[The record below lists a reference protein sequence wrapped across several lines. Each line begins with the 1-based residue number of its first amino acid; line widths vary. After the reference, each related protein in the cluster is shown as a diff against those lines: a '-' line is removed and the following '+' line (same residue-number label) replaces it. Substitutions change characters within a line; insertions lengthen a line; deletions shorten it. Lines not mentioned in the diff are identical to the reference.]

1 MQFKKETI
9 SQGGKNLPV
18 NHSEVII
25 RFYENMKK
33 NHEEI
38 SRKVESHGKFDRIGM
53 EVEETFAGEL
63 TRFFG
68 RSIFRE
74 ITIFFPRPSGRPRA
88 AMQVRVLHMRGGKAR
103 YTRAPRDRPT

>member
-1 MQFKKETI
+1 MQ
-9 SQGGKNLPV
+9 
-18 NHSEVII
+18 
-25 RFYENMKK
+25 FYENVKK

-53 EVEETFAGEL
+53 EVETFAGEL

-74 ITIFFPRPSGRPRA
+74 ITIVFPRPSGRPRA
-88 AMQVRVLHMRGGKAR
+88 AKQLRVLHMRGGKAR